1 MAGYEYIGH
10 TNVFDENVEQWTTY
24 VERFEHFVKAN
35 DIEEDKKAAVFPSV
49 MGAATYGLLRS
60 LIAPDKPREKSY
72 EDPRAMDQVLQGLP
86 NVHCYLDDILITG
99 KDRVQHLKNLDAVLG
114 TPNKVERNYAQI
126 EREALSINFGV
137 RKFHHYLYGRKFTL
151 LTDHRTLTTI
161 LSPSKAIPSMA
172 AARMQ
177 QWALLLAAH
186 DYTIQYREASHHGN
200 GDGLSRLP
208 IPTSPKEKSM
218 AVDRFHIRHLE
229 VLPVNC
235 KEIYRESRTDRVLAQ
250 VVEMVS
256 KGPGWRQHTGT
267 IHQQKE

>member
-1 MAGYEYIGH
+1 MAGYRYIGH
-10 TNVFDENVEQWTTY
+10 TDVFDENVEQWTTY

-35 DIEEDKKAAVFPSV
+35 DIEEDKKDALRDRLV
-49 MGAATYGLLRS
+49 YGLNTEAIQKRL
-60 LIAPDKPREKSY
+60 LTEAALTFPKAVEIAVSMETVAREMQQLSNALK
-72 EDPRAMDQVLQGLP
+72 
-86 NVHCYLDDILITG
+86 VHALTL
-99 KDRVQHLKNLDAVLG
+99 
-114 TPNKVERNYAQI
+114 NKVEWNYAQI
-126 EREALSINFGV
+126 EREALSIIFGV

-177 QWALLLAAH
+177 RWALLLAAH

-235 KEIYRESRTDRVLAQ
+235 KEICGESRTDHVLAQ

-256 KGPGWRQHTGT
+256 KSPGWRQHTGT